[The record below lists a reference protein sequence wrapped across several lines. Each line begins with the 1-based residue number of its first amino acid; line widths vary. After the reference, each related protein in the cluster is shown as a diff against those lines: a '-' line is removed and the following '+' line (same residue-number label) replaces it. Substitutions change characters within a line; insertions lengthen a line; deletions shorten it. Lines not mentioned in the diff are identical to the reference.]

1 MEALA
6 GYRGPFSIFKWKA
19 FRLDWT
25 VHDTRYVTSKF
36 HQIPSNFYS
45 IEFLSQGG
53 GLDADRKPFK
63 NRDGRYGYRRNR
75 PQGVARFPT
84 KAATSFHPCLSP
96 RYANSLPRSM
106 AARDAAR
113 IHIQISRCAAA
124 HRVFFFP
131 FRIVNFHGAL
141 VARRDGKEGR
151 DFD

>member
-1 MEALA
+1 
-6 GYRGPFSIFKWKA
+6 
-19 FRLDWT
+19 
-25 VHDTRYVTSKF
+25 
-36 HQIPSNFYS
+36 
-45 IEFLSQGG
+45 
-53 GLDADRKPFK
+53 
-63 NRDGRYGYRRNR
+63 
-75 PQGVARFPT
+75 
-84 KAATSFHPCLSP
+84 
-96 RYANSLPRSM
+96 M